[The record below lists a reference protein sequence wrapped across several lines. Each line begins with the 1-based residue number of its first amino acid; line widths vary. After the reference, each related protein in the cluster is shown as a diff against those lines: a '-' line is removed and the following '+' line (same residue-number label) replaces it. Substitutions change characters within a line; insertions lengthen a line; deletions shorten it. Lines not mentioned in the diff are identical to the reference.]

1 MTDQNQLSHNN
12 IEDQQEGS
20 EQCSDE
26 ELDVFHY
33 QEEKEKYPMLVR
45 LLENMLSQVL
55 VNLLTI
61 YALYGD
67 DIRIICFDKRADSTF
82 DGITIFCIIIFSTEI
97 VITSIVRK
105 EYLNSFFFWL
115 DIISTVSQILDITLF
130 NVAVGL
136 EGSVSAKSGSDLQ
149 QANKASKTS
158 SKAIR
163 VVRLVRLIRIVKLYK
178 AVNYQR
184 EYSLRKSKT
193 KSNTI
198 QMIKNSNKSQIYPQ
212 KEDRMEQQQYVLRET
227 PNLTTLNLNSVQ
239 QKDQVNNLTSVI
251 DCNEQGNNSNEHR
264 RSYNKQIL
272 PESHYIQQIQQ
283 NEEVGR
289 KIQEKGETEQKQK
302 KESRV
307 SQRLSDATTKKVT
320 LLVILLLLI
329 MPLFSSD
336 YYYEQSQSLE
346 YAAQYFKVV
355 AEIPNTR
362 LSEINETLNFVI
374 DQHNQFDTPVG
385 FIRNPF
391 IGIKDYERQDY
402 EYIRESAKGYY
413 FTHVDPILVGLEYIG
428 DPIILFV
435 SDNSQI
441 ERLNSIINII
451 NTLFVSCVLLF
462 GALAFAKDAK
472 NLALAPIERMIV
484 KVNII
489 AKNPQEAKEMKLDVE
504 SLQRETTQIENAI
517 IKIGTLLALGFGD
530 AGSAIIGTNMAS
542 SGDVNPML
550 PGKKKWAIYG
560 FCDIRNFTDATEVLQ
575 KDVMVFVNSIAEIV
589 HTMVNRYQGS
599 ANKNIGDAFL
609 LVWKISDHSWYEENG
624 KIKWKNYEYIN
635 IIADCSLFSFMKI
648 FAKINRE
655 PKILEYRNDKR
666 LIQRLPGY
674 KVKMGFGLHIGWG
687 IEGAIGSEFKIDASY
702 LSPNVNMASR
712 LEAAT
717 KQYGVSILI
726 SSDLYNLFSPDL
738 KKYLRQIDMV
748 TVKGSVKPIGFYT
761 IDIDADH
768 IPPSK
773 EDYSQHEKLEVM
785 DQKRQI
791 FINQIEAGEFKSE
804 IHFNRN
810 KDLILIMNNFNPE
823 FYALFTQGF
832 QGYLLGDW
840 KEAQIWFEKAKVL
853 KPNDGPI
860 STLTAFMNEHNFKA
874 PTNWKGFRELTEK

>member
-1 MTDQNQLSHNN
+1 MTDLHIQGHNN
-12 IEDQQEGS
+12 NEEQQEVS
-20 EQCSDE
+20 EQSSDE

-45 LLENMLSQVL
+45 LLENVISQLL

-67 DIRIICFDKRADSTF
+67 DIRIICFDKRADIVF

-105 EYLNSFFFWL
+105 DYFNSFFFWL

-130 NVAVGL
+130 NIAVGL
-136 EGSVSAKSGSDLQ
+136 EGSVSAKTGSDLQ

-158 SKAIR
+158 SKAVR

-178 AVNYQR
+178 AANYQNVVSFQR
-184 EYSLRKSKT
+184 
-193 KSNTI
+193 SNTKLNSTI
-198 QMIKNSNKSQIYPQ
+198 IIKNPNQTQIYPLQ
-212 KEDRMEQQQYVLRET
+212 NENRDIPLQDQLREIPHFNT
-227 PNLTTLNLNSVQ
+227 INGHTVQ
-239 QKDQVNNLTSVI
+239 SKDQLNNMTSVI
-251 DCNEQGNNSNEHR
+251 DGYDQGNSYEQR
-264 RSYNKQIL
+264 RSQKQIL
-272 PESHYIQQIQQ
+272 PESYYIQQQQQ
-283 NEEVGR
+283 NEDITG
-289 KIQEKGETEQKQK
+289 KIQEKEHKEQKQK

-307 SQRLSDATTKKVT
+307 SKRLSDATTKKVI

-336 YYYEQSQSLE
+336 YYFEQSLSLE
-346 YAAQYFKVV
+346 YAAQYFKAV

-374 DQHNQFDTPVG
+374 SQHDQFDTPVG

-391 IGIKDYERQDY
+391 IDIPDYQRDNY
-402 EYIRESAKGYY
+402 EYLRESAKSYY
-413 FTHVDPILVGLEYIG
+413 FKYVNPILVGLDYIG

-435 SDNSQI
+435 SDNSQV
-441 ERLNSIINII
+441 EKLNSIINIV

-462 GALAFAKDAK
+462 GALAFANDAK
-472 NLALAPIERMIV
+472 NVALAPIERMIA
-484 KVNII
+484 KVNVI
-489 AKNPQEAKEMKLDVE
+489 ARNPQEAKEMKLEVE
-504 SLQRETTQIENAI
+504 QLQRETTQIENAI
-517 IKIGTLLALGFGD
+517 IKIGALLALGFGD

-542 SGDVNPML
+542 SGDVDPML
-550 PGKKKWAIYG
+550 PGKKKLAIYG

-589 HTMVNRYQGS
+589 HSMVNRYQGS

-624 KIKWKNYEYIN
+624 KIRWKNLEQIN

-655 PKILEYRNDKR
+655 PKILEYRKDTR
-666 LIQRLPGY
+666 LTQRLPGY

-726 SSDLYNLFSPDL
+726 SSDLYLLFSQDF

-748 TVKGSVKPIGFYT
+748 TVKGSVRPIGLHT
-761 IDIDADH
+761 IDIEADNL
-768 IPPSK
+768 PSSK
-773 EDYSQHEKLEVM
+773 EDYSQNEKFQVM

-791 FINQIEAGEFKSE
+791 FVNQIEAGEFKSE
-804 IHFNRN
+804 NHLNRN

-823 FYALFTQGF
+823 FQAQFSQGF
-832 QGYLLGDW
+832 QGYLLGNW
-840 KEAQIWFEKAKVL
+840 KEAQMWFEKARL
-853 KPNDGPI
+853 IKPNDGPI
-860 STLTAFMNEHNFKA
+860 STLLTVMNEYSFKA
-874 PTNWKGFRELTEK
+874 PSDWKGYRELTEK

>member
-1 MTDQNQLSHNN
+1 MTDQQLQGQNN
-12 IEDQQEGS
+12 IQEQQELS
-20 EQCSDE
+20 EQSSDE

-33 QEEKEKYPMLVR
+33 QEEKEKYPMLNR
-45 LLENMLSQVL
+45 LLENVISQLL
-55 VNLLTI
+55 VNLLTL

-97 VITSIVRK
+97 VITSIVRQG
-105 EYLNSFFFWL
+105 YFNSFFFWL

-130 NVAVGL
+130 NMAVGL
-136 EGSVSAKSGSDLQ
+136 EGSVSAKTGSDLS

-158 SKAIR
+158 SKAVR

-178 AVNYQR
+178 AVNYQK
-184 EYSLRKSKT
+184 EVDFQKT
-193 KSNTI
+193 LTKKLSTVL
-198 QMIKNSNKSQIYPQ
+198 IKNPNHAQIHPLQ
-212 KEDRMEQQQYVLRET
+212 NGGGDTPLQNQSREI
-227 PNLTTLNLNSVQ
+227 PHFTTMNGQAVQ
-239 QKDQVNNLTSVI
+239 SKDQLNNMTSVI
-251 DCNEQGNNSNEHR
+251 EGFDQGNSYEQR
-264 RSYNKQIL
+264 RSLKQIL
-272 PESHYIQQIQQ
+272 PENYYFQQQQ
-283 NEEVGR
+283 HNEDIAG
-289 KIQEKGETEQKQK
+289 KMQEKEHKEQTHK

-307 SQRLSDATTKKVT
+307 SKRLSDATTKKVI

-336 YYYEQSQSLE
+336 YYFDSSSSLE

-355 AEIPNTR
+355 AEIPNTKI
-362 LSEINETLNFVI
+362 SEINETLNFVI
-374 DQHNQFDTPVG
+374 SQHDQFDTPVG

-391 IGIKDYERQDY
+391 TEIPDYERENY
-402 EYIRESAKGYY
+402 EYLRESAKSYY
-413 FTHVDPILVGLEYIG
+413 FKYVDPILVGLNYIG

-441 ERLNSIINII
+441 EKLNSIINIV

-462 GALAFAKDAK
+462 GALAFANDAK
-472 NLALAPIERMIV
+472 NVALAPIERMIA
-484 KVNII
+484 KVNVI
-489 AKNPQEAKEMKLDVE
+489 AKNPQEAKEMKLEVE
-504 SLQRETTQIENAI
+504 QLQRETTQIENAI
-517 IKIGTLLALGFGD
+517 IKIGALLALGFGD

-550 PGKKKWAIYG
+550 PGKKKLAIYG

-589 HTMVNRYQGS
+589 HAMVNRYQGS

-609 LVWKISDHSWYEENG
+609 LVWKVSDHSWYEENG
-624 KIKWKNYEYIN
+624 KIKWKNYEQIN
-635 IIADCSLFSFMKI
+635 MIADCSLLSFMKI

-655 PKILEYRNDKR
+655 PKILEYRNDAR
-666 LIQRLPGY
+666 LTQRLPGY

-717 KQYGVSILI
+717 KQYGVSLLI
-726 SSDLYNLFSPDL
+726 SSDLYLLFSPGL
-738 KKYLRQIDMV
+738 KKYQRQIDMV
-748 TVKGSVKPIGFYT
+748 TVKGSVRPIGLYT
-761 IDIDADH
+761 IDIEGDNL
-768 IPPSK
+768 PPSK
-773 EDYSQHEKLEVM
+773 EDYPQEERFQVM

-791 FINQIEAGEFKSE
+791 FVNQIEAGEFKSE
-804 IHFNRN
+804 NHINRN
-810 KDLILIMNNFNPE
+810 KDLLLIMKNYNPE
-823 FYALFTQGF
+823 FQAQFSQGF
-832 QGYLLGDW
+832 QGYLLGNW
-840 KEAQIWFEKAKVL
+840 KEAQMWFERAKLL

-860 STLTAFMNEHNFKA
+860 ATLFSVMGESNFKA
-874 PTNWKGFRELTEK
+874 PSDWKGYRELTEK

>member
-1 MTDQNQLSHNN
+1 MTDQNQQSHNN

-45 LLENMLSQVL
+45 LLENVLSQVL

-67 DIRIICFDKRADSTF
+67 DIRIICFDKRADSAF

-97 VITSIVRK
+97 VITSIVRQ

-115 DIISTVSQILDITLF
+115 DIISTISQILDITLF
-130 NVAVGL
+130 NIAVGL
-136 EGSVSAKSGSDLQ
+136 EGSVSAKQGSDLK

-184 EYSLRKSKT
+184 ELSLKRSKT
-193 KSNTI
+193 KLNTI
-198 QMIKNSNKSQIYPQ
+198 TLMKNPNQSQIYPQ
-212 KEDRMEQQQYVLRET
+212 NEDRNEPLQQGLREI
-227 PNLTTLNLNSVQ
+227 PHFPSMKEHPMQ
-239 QKDQVNNLTSVI
+239 QKDQMNNWTSVI
-251 DCNEQGNNSNEHR
+251 DNYDQGNSNEHR
-264 RSYNKQIL
+264 HSYNQIL
-272 PESHYIQQIQQ
+272 PESHYIQQLQQ
-283 NEEVGR
+283 NEEVER
-289 KIQEKGETEQKQK
+289 KIEEIEDNEYKQK

-307 SQRLSDATTKKVT
+307 SQRLSDSTTKKVT

-336 YYYEQSQSLE
+336 YYFEQSQSLE

-355 AEIPNTR
+355 AENANTR

-391 IGIKDYERQDY
+391 IEIEDYEREDY
-402 EYIRESAKGYY
+402 QYLRESAKSYY
-413 FTHVDPILVGLEYIG
+413 FKNVDPILVGLEYIG
-428 DPIILFV
+428 DSIILFV

-472 NLALAPIERMIV
+472 NVALAPIERMIT

-489 AKNPQEAKEMKLDVE
+489 AKNPQEAKEMKLEVE
-504 SLQRETTQIENAI
+504 SQQRETIKIENAI
-517 IKIGTLLALGFGD
+517 IKIGALLALGFGD

-589 HTMVNRYQGS
+589 HIMVNRYQGS

-624 KIKWKNYEYIN
+624 KIKWKNYEQIN
-635 IIADCSLFSFMKI
+635 IKADCSLFSFMKI
-648 FAKINRE
+648 YAKINRE
-655 PKILEYRNDKR
+655 PKILDYRNDKR
-666 LIQRLPGY
+666 LTQRLPGY

-726 SSDLYNLFSPDL
+726 SSDLFNLFSPDI

-748 TVKGSVKPIGFYT
+748 TVKGSVRPIGLYT

-773 EDYSQHEKLEVM
+773 EDYNQHEKLEVM

-791 FINQIEAGEFKSE
+791 FINQIEAGEFKSD
-804 IHFNRN
+804 IHLNRN
-810 KDLILIMNNFNPE
+810 KDLILIMKNFNSE
-823 FYALFTQGF
+823 FQAQFSQGF
-832 QGYLLGDW
+832 QGYLLGNW
-840 KEAQIWFEKAKVL
+840 KEAQMWFEKAKLL
-853 KPNDGPI
+853 KSNDGPI
-860 STLTAFMNEHNFKA
+860 STLTAVMNEYNFKA
-874 PTNWKGFRELTEK
+874 PNTWKGFRELTEK